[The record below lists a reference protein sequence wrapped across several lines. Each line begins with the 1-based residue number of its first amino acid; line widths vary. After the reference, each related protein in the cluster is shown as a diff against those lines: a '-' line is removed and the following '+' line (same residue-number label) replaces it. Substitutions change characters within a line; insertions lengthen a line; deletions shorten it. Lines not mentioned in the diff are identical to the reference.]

1 MAILPP
7 SLDDRRFDDLVE
19 ELLARIPAHTP
30 EWTNPRLGDPG
41 RTLIELFAWLGDA
54 LLYRANLIPERQ
66 RLVFLKLLGLGLRPA
81 SPARGLVSL
90 SFAKDTERS
99 AHTLAPGGTL
109 KAPMPFETLS
119 ETTVLPITG
128 EAYIKRRLSSTETAR
143 RSDVLQGLA
152 RIHRLS
158 GALKAYETTPV
169 FAQGRAVPDGIDV
182 FAQSADRALWI
193 ALLAPKAP
201 QADQQEAVNEAVKSA
216 LGGGDA
222 ALPPLLSMG
231 VVPALKAPALFEDVT
246 APTPVPVLW
255 EITTRGRTDF
265 DTDYLTLPVQPGTDT
280 SNGLSRAGTLRLQMP
295 DERQIWAPK
304 NDVGLNP
311 QAGVGDAPPRLD
323 DPERADRLVAWLRLR
338 PQPGLAGA
346 TSATSSALSASSGG
360 SSSAASAASA
370 VSSAATGAS
379 AQAASVQHLPLA
391 WIGVN
396 AIEIDQRATVTGRVL
411 GVSNGA
417 ADQQFPLPMGSV
429 DASTLQIEVEAPGRG
444 YQPWTRV
451 DDLGALSADP
461 DVARDAT
468 AYELDAEA
476 GTLRLG
482 DGMRGKVP
490 ESGMRVRLALGRFGG
505 GRAGNL
511 PPESLAELNARRID
525 GQPAPPIKVLQP
537 LALSGGED
545 AETLAVAERRIPARL
560 RHRDRAV
567 TEEDYR
573 RLALEAPAIDVG
585 RVEVL
590 PRFKPRDRR
599 FHVPG
604 VVSVLALPAA
614 PLAPAPNP
622 RPDRPFIE
630 RLHAHLSVRTPL
642 ATELYVIGCDYV
654 AIGVSVAVAIRDG
667 FARDQVLLD
676 VREALRRLLWPL
688 APGGLDGQ
696 GWPLGRAVRSRE
708 LEVEVSRVPGVDE
721 LRGLRVFRQAG
732 TDWQPLPA
740 IAADGA
746 QILALQPWQLP
757 ELLSVVAIEGDA
769 APTDLRALPN
779 PFAEADA
786 VAVPVVPELC

>member
-81 SPARGLVSL
+81 SPARGIVSL
-90 SFAKDTERS
+90 AFAKDTERG
-99 AHTLAPGGTL
+99 AHTLVPGGTL
-109 KAPMPFETLS
+109 KAAMPFETLS

-158 GALKAYETTPV
+158 GTLKAYETTPV
-169 FAQGRAVPDGIDV
+169 FAQGRAVPEGVDV

-222 ALPPLLSMG
+222 GLPPLLSMG
-231 VVPALKAPALFEDVT
+231 IVPALKAPALFEDVT
-246 APTPVPVLW
+246 APTPIPVLW

-346 TSATSSALSASSGG
+346 SSPTSSALSASSG
-360 SSSAASAASA
+360 SSASAAFTA
-370 VSSAATGAS
+370 SSAATGAS
-379 AQAASVQHLPLA
+379 ALAASVQHLALA

-411 GVSNGA
+411 GTSTGA
-417 ADQQFPLPMGSV
+417 ADQQFPLPMSGV
-429 DASTLQIEVEAPGRG
+429 DPTTLRIEVEAPGRG

-451 DDLGALSADP
+451 DDLGAISADP

-468 AYELDAEA
+468 AYEIDAEA
-476 GTLRLG
+476 GTLKIG
-482 DGMRGKVP
+482 DGLRGKVP

-511 PPESLAELNARRID
+511 PPESLTELSARRID

-537 LALSGGED
+537 LALTGGED
-545 AETLAVAERRIPARL
+545 AETLAGAERRIPARL

-573 RLALEAPAIDVG
+573 RLAFEAPAVDVG

-599 FHVPG
+599 FNVPG
-604 VVSVLALPAA
+604 VVSVMALPAA
-614 PLAPAPNP
+614 ALAPAPNP

-654 AIGVSVAVAIRDG
+654 AVGISVAVAIRDG
-667 FARDQVLLD
+667 YARDQVLLD
-676 VREALRRLLWPL
+676 VRESLRRLLWPL

-696 GWPLGRAVRSRE
+696 GWPLGRSVRSRE
-708 LEVEVSRVPGVDE
+708 LEVEVSRVAGVDE
-721 LRGLRVFRQAG
+721 LRGLRLFRQAG
-732 TDWQPLPA
+732 TEWQPLPA

-757 ELLSVVAIEGDA
+757 ELLSVVAIEGNA

-779 PFAEADA
+779 PFADADA

>member
-1 MAILPP
+1 M
-7 SLDDRRFDDLVE
+7 E

-81 SPARGLVSL
+81 SSARGIVSL
-90 SFAKDTERS
+90 AFAKDTERG
-99 AHTLAPGGTL
+99 AHTLVAGGTL

-158 GALKAYETTPV
+158 GTLKAYETTPV
-169 FAQGRAVPDGIDV
+169 FAQGRAVPEGVDV

-222 ALPPLLSMG
+222 GLPPLLSMG
-231 VVPALKAPALFEDVT
+231 IVPALKPPALFEDVT

-338 PQPGLAGA
+338 PQPGLA
-346 TSATSSALSASSGG
+346 TSAAF
-360 SSSAASAASA
+360 AA
-370 VSSAATGAS
+370 SSAATGAS

-411 GVSNGA
+411 GTSTGA
-417 ADQQFPLPMGSV
+417 ADQQFPLPMSGV
-429 DASTLQIEVEAPGRG
+429 DPTTLRIEVEAPGRG

-451 DDLGALSADP
+451 DDLGAISADP

-468 AYELDAEA
+468 AYEIDAEA
-476 GTLRLG
+476 GTLKIG
-482 DGMRGKVP
+482 DGLRGKVP

-511 PPESLAELNARRID
+511 PPESLTELSARRID

-537 LALSGGED
+537 LALTGGED

-573 RLALEAPAIDVG
+573 RLAFEAPAVDVG

-599 FHVPG
+599 FNVPG
-604 VVSVLALPAA
+604 VVSVMALPAA
-614 PLAPAPNP
+614 ALAPAPNP

-654 AIGVSVAVAIRDG
+654 AVGISVAVAIRDG
-667 FARDQVLLD
+667 YARDQVLLD
-676 VREALRRLLWPL
+676 VRESLRRLLWPL

-696 GWPLGRAVRSRE
+696 GWPLGRSVRSRE
-708 LEVEVSRVPGVDE
+708 LEVEVSRVAGVDE
-721 LRGLRVFRQAG
+721 LRGLRLFRQAVAE
-732 TDWQPLPA
+732 WQPLPA

-757 ELLSVVAIEGDA
+757 ELLSVVAIEGNA

-779 PFAEADA
+779 PFADADA